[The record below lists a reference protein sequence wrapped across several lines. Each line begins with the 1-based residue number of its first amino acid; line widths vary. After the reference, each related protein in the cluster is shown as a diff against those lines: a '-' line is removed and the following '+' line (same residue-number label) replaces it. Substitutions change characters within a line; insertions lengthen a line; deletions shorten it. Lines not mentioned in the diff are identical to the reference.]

1 MNFFYHCYYY
11 YEHYYYYYCHYFP
24 SYWGLASLDK
34 LRYGFVGVISAVL
47 LNNMSKSSG
56 RYSRQDQRRKAL
68 TLLCFSV
75 QFEASLLRLRIH
87 NKPHLDV
94 WAWPGY
100 LRQPRPLYRNQK
112 PKQTFWIWLLNKGNE
127 RRAASAHPQCIH
139 SCWENWAVST
149 QPASSSCGCPES
161 WFDEYLTLGV
171 TTRLVASENQERAG
185 EQEPSAV
192 CNRRNFLEGALE
204 RLTSLAVALEVA
216 PRLKIIESD
225 WM

>member
-94 WAWPGY
+94 
-100 LRQPRPLYRNQK
+100 
-112 PKQTFWIWLLNKGNE
+112 
-127 RRAASAHPQCIH
+127 
-139 SCWENWAVST
+139 
-149 QPASSSCGCPES
+149 
-161 WFDEYLTLGV
+161 
-171 TTRLVASENQERAG
+171 
-185 EQEPSAV
+185 
-192 CNRRNFLEGALE
+192 
-204 RLTSLAVALEVA
+204 
-216 PRLKIIESD
+216 
-225 WM
+225 